1 MFGWLKVY
9 NLLDVQPLAFAIEK
23 CFRTYSE
30 NFDVNPMLSQ
40 SLPGLAQE
48 AMMKNFDPE
57 SSLFFSFPHKF
68 KEISTLFRQNVIGGL
83 VNVFLR
89 HATTFDDP

>member
-1 MFGWLKVY
+1 MKDYIAAKTEFHRRKLLPIDHPDRIKSMLGWLKYY

-68 KEISTLFRQNVIGGL
+68 
-83 VNVFLR
+83 
-89 HATTFDDP
+89 